1 MAFNVSLG
9 SSRARYVVL
18 VVRRVPLIGFVA
30 AMELWLMPLTAM
42 GRDLDGRY
50 VNSPLKPWF
59 DQLKSRNGPC
69 CSNADR
75 LARGRAL
82 LLTQSGTAA
91 AGGSRFFR
99 FCWLAMHWDFGL
111 LPPRRAAVAGSRAY
125 RKWRGAAPLRGR

>member
-1 MAFNVSLG
+1 
-9 SSRARYVVL
+9 VL

-30 AMELWLMPLTAM
+30 AIGLWLMPLTAM

-99 FCWLAMHWDFGL
+99 FCRLAMH
-111 LPPRRAAVAGSRAY
+111 
-125 RKWRGAAPLRGR
+125 